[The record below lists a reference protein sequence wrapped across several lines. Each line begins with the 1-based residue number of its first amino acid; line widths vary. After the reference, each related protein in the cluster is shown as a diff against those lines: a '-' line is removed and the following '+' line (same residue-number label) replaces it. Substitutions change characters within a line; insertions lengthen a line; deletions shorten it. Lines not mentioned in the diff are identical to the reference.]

1 MYICVYVYMYTHI
14 YIHYIHY
21 ITLHYNTLHYI
32 TLRIYIYTHTY
43 ALYIGSPHGVD
54 RYGSVKNRLTKISDM
69 SQNHR
74 FYFRMIQYVYIPPS
88 SEFPVSTLA
97 TGYFPSNAAASFLF
111 RRRKV
116 RWRSL
121 WPRKM
126 SSSSGWRFHHV
137 RLVIGYWAYILNTN
151 IYIYIYI

>member
-1 MYICVYVYMYTHI
+1 MYEYTCIYIYIHIHI
-14 YIHYIHY
+14 YIPYHIIHY
-21 ITLHYNTLHYI
+21 ITLHYITLHYIALHCVTLHYI
-32 TLRIYIYTHTY
+32 TYIHMYMYIYTYTH

-69 SQNHR
+69 FQNHR
-74 FYFRMIQYVYIPPS
+74 FYFRMTQYVYIPPS

-116 RWRSL
+116 R
-121 WPRKM
+121 
-126 SSSSGWRFHHV
+126 
-137 RLVIGYWAYILNTN
+137 
-151 IYIYIYI
+151 

>member
-1 MYICVYVYMYTHI
+1 MYIHTYIHI
-14 YIHYIHY
+14 YIHTHTHTHTHIHTYNTIHY

-116 RWRSL
+116 R
-121 WPRKM
+121 
-126 SSSSGWRFHHV
+126 
-137 RLVIGYWAYILNTN
+137 
-151 IYIYIYI
+151 

>member
-1 MYICVYVYMYTHI
+1 MYIYTYTYTYTYHTI
-14 YIHYIHY
+14 SYITLHYIALHYITLHCIALHY
-21 ITLHYNTLHYI
+21 ITLHYVHTYVC
-32 TLRIYIYTHTY
+32 IYIYTYTH

-69 SQNHR
+69 FQNHR
-74 FYFRMIQYVYIPPS
+74 FYFRMTQYVYIPPS

-116 RWRSL
+116 R
-121 WPRKM
+121 
-126 SSSSGWRFHHV
+126 
-137 RLVIGYWAYILNTN
+137 
-151 IYIYIYI
+151 

>member
-1 MYICVYVYMYTHI
+1 MYIYTYTYTYTYHTI
-14 YIHYIHY
+14 SYITLHYIALHY
-21 ITLHYNTLHYI
+21 ITLHCITLHYI
-32 TLRIYIYTHTY
+32 TLRTYICICKYIYTYTH

-69 SQNHR
+69 FQNHR
-74 FYFRMIQYVYIPPS
+74 FYFRMTQYVYIPPS

-116 RWRSL
+116 R
-121 WPRKM
+121 
-126 SSSSGWRFHHV
+126 
-137 RLVIGYWAYILNTN
+137 
-151 IYIYIYI
+151 

>member
-1 MYICVYVYMYTHI
+1 MYIYTYTYTYTYHTI
-14 YIHYIHY
+14 SY
-21 ITLHYNTLHYI
+21 ITLHCTTLHYIALHCVTLHYI
-32 TLRIYIYTHTY
+32 TYIHMYMYIYTYTH

-69 SQNHR
+69 FQNHR
-74 FYFRMIQYVYIPPS
+74 FYFRMTQYVYIPPS

-116 RWRSL
+116 R
-121 WPRKM
+121 
-126 SSSSGWRFHHV
+126 
-137 RLVIGYWAYILNTN
+137 
-151 IYIYIYI
+151 